1 VSTLFPE
8 RNFSQPRLAGLA
20 RVNAMPVGWNSLG
33 RAIWAGNAVAMRADE
48 ANFRKSRSP

>member
-1 VSTLFPE
+1 VSTLYPA
-8 RNFSQPRLAGLA
+8 RNFKQPRVAGLA
-20 RVNAMPVGWNSLG
+20 RVNATLIGWNSFS